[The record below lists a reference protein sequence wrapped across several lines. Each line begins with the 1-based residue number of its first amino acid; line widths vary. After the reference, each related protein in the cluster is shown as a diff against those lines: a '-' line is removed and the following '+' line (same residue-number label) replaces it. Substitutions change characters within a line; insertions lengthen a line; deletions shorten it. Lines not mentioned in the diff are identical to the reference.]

1 MQLLVATWTLRVAIV
16 AAVAVGGASYQS
28 GASAIDCVDRALL
41 VAVGFTF
48 AGRWLAGWL
57 APPEAKMLRLRKRR
71 QTKRSKTQKSGSADT
86 AAAARKARAA
96 STVSR
101 SA

>member
-16 AAVAVGGASYQS
+16 AALAVGGASYES
-28 GASAIDCVDRALL
+28 GASVIDCVDRALL

-48 AGRWLAGWL
+48 AGRWLSGWL
-57 APPEAKMLRLRKRR
+57 EPPEAKLLRMRRRR
-71 QTKRSKTQKSGSADT
+71 QAKRSKIDKSGAADI
-86 AAAARKARAA
+86 AAAARKARSA